1 MDGYLLW
8 EVPEGTLSILVSRA
22 LLARLK
28 DHIQQVFGDAFAETG
43 AVLLGR
49 SEVLIESGRRVITI
63 EDYDTGVS
71 RLREAKVV
79 GFVQIRRQKTL
90 HLEETDFRLLKA
102 GPDLVC
108 LMVRPD
114 ATHGAVGGFFY
125 REDRTV
131 KVPAPSMQFPI
142 SSDALD
148 CRGLLCMGHD
158 ANDGGRE
165 TAQRRSRRKRL
176 FFAAAGLA
184 LILSP
189 VVMWLTFHF

>member
-1 MDGYLLW
+1 MDGHLLW
-8 EVPEGTLSILVSRA
+8 EVPDGTLSILVSRG

-28 DHIQQVFGDAFAETG
+28 DHIQQVFGDPFAETG

-71 RLREAKVV
+71 RLRESKVV
-79 GFVQIRRQKTL
+79 GFLQVRRQKTL

-102 GPDLVC
+102 GPDLMC

-114 ATHGAVGGFFY
+114 ATHGAIGGFFY

-131 KVPAPSMQFPI
+131 KVPAESMQFPI
-142 SSDALD
+142 SPEALD
-148 CRGLLCMGHD
+148 CRGLLCVGREAED
-158 ANDGGRE
+158 RARE
-165 TAQRRSRRKRL
+165 TAERQSRRKRL

-184 LILSP
+184 LIVSP
-189 VVMWLTFHF
+189 VVMWFTFH